1 LLKTLEHR
9 PREVTLLQTE
19 EALLQ
24 VERSGQL
31 CQLESHQKRNPVSQ
45 LRKQAQRSLASKKS
59 PKKSLSKKGSRKSG
73 TKGSAGILDNVK
85 KALNLVAL
93 NTAPDRVMFPKG
105 AAR

>member
-1 LLKTLEHR
+1 
-9 PREVTLLQTE
+9 
-19 EALLQ
+19 
-24 VERSGQL
+24 
-31 CQLESHQKRNPVSQ
+31 
-45 LRKQAQRSLASKKS
+45 
-59 PKKSLSKKGSRKSG
+59 LSKKGSRKSG